1 MSKAKRA
8 QVTTMEAPTEKLAT
22 STSSWKKNGK
32 NGNAEA
38 DFDLESAIRVRAYD
52 LYEKRGRQD
61 GQAQTDWFQA
71 EAELRPRVSR
81 MA

>member
-1 MSKAKRA
+1 MPRAKRA
-8 QVTTMEAPTEKLAT
+8 QVTTMEAPTELTT

-32 NGNAEA
+32 NGNAKA
-38 DFDLESAIRVRAYD
+38 DFDLEAAIRARAYE

-61 GQAQTDWFQA
+61 GQAQADWSQA

-81 MA
+81 TA